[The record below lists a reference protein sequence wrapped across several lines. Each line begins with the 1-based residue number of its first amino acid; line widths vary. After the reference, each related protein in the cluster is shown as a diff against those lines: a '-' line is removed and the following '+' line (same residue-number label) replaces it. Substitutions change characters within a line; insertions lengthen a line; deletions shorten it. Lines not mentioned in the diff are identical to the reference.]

1 MSRLSAPSDGGEVV
15 ARRYQPGWAG
25 VLYLATTLF
34 LAIGAINSQNN
45 LLFVAFGLAMGG
57 MLVSGIVSGA
67 GLMGV
72 RGTRLGAHGFRVGEA
87 GVIRYRIWNTNRLVP
102 AYGLLIEELER
113 IGRDEHG
120 ERMHALGASPAFC
133 AQVRARR
140 SIVCEAGVVP
150 ARRGVVLLVG
160 MRVSSSFPFGLVRK
174 SVWFRQHQRIVV
186 RPARIGLSEGVL
198 ACVRS
203 AADVGTQVSTR
214 VGMGDDF
221 FGVREYVPGDAP
233 RTIAWRASARVGD
246 LLVRQTSAPVP
257 SRLWV
262 ILDLHSEGRTPAST
276 ELAIAGACAVV
287 RAAVEAQLAVGLCVP
302 GHGVLEPPRQGARH
316 ADHCERRLAELETDR
331 RTPAGCGVQIPA
343 RSLLRESFIVVHAG
357 RVDPSLGPGM
367 ALRVSALEPASLV
380 RDPTALPPS
389 LREEGVS

>member
-1 MSRLSAPSDGGEVV
+1 M
-15 ARRYQPGWAG
+15 
-25 VLYLATTLF
+25 LYLATTLF

-57 MLVSGIVSGA
+57 MLISGLISGA

-72 RGTRLGAHGFRVGEA
+72 RAARLSAHGLRVGEA
-87 GVIRYRIWNTNRLVP
+87 GMIRYRIWNTNRLVP
-102 AYGLLIEELER
+102 AYGLLVEELTR
-113 IGRDEHG
+113 IGRE
-120 ERMHALGASPAFC
+120 ERGGWMSRLSVRPALC

-140 SIVCEAGVVP
+140 SLSCEARVMP
-150 ARRGVVLLVG
+150 SRRGAALLVG

-186 RPARIGLSEGVL
+186 LPARVELSDGVL
-198 ACVRS
+198 ARVRN

-221 FGVREYVPGDAP
+221 FGVREYVPGDSP

-262 ILDLHSEGRTPAST
+262 ILDLHSEGRTPASV
-276 ELAIAGACAVV
+276 ELAIAGACAIV
-287 RAAVEAQLAVGLCVP
+287 RAAVDEQLAVGLCVP
-302 GHGVLEPPRQGARH
+302 GYGILEAPRQGSRH
-316 ADHCERRLAELETDR
+316 ADHCEQRLGELDVERGGDGLSG
-331 RTPAGCGVQIPA
+331 AQIPS
-343 RSLLRESFIVVHAG
+343 RSLLRESFLVVHGG
-357 RVDPSLGPGM
+357 RVDPSVGPGE
-367 ALRVSALEPASLV
+367 AHRVSALEPASLV
-380 RDPTALPPS
+380 RDPASLPEA
-389 LREEGVS
+389 LREGGGK